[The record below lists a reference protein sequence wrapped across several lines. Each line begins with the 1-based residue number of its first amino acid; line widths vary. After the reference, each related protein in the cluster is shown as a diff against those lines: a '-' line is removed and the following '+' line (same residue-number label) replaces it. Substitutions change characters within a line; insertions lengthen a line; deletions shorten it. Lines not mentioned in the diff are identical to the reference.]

1 MTAKRD
7 KRLEVSV
14 VANRL
19 NVSAPT
25 VYRLIKSGRLRA
37 MRLGASQCV
46 RVLESSVESFEL
58 SRVVGRGDDGA

>member
-58 SRVVGRGDDGA
+58 SRVGGGGVD